1 MATYNEIIYSIREGI
16 RQHTS
21 DSDIDDRQIIFE
33 FNLQRALWY
42 RNEYNKKNTS
52 IDDQVKQTICFE
64 LEKATASEC
73 DCIESEC
80 EILRTKN
87 KMPKVLDL
95 RDKSAIS
102 KVTFNN
108 ITDMPL
114 SFVSYNKFPYS
125 GNGPYNKNTVFAT
138 LHPNGYIYLK
148 SANPNFKL
156 IENIAVTAVLEDPLD
171 AKDFSCN
178 FKSCFN
184 PKEEY
189 PVKSHIIAY
198 IKNTVIE
205 GFIRQLTMPKDLIN
219 NSQENLNN
227 MSKDA

>member
-52 IDDQVKQTICFE
+52 IDDQVKQTICLE
-64 LEKATASEC
+64 LEKASASEC
-73 DCIESEC
+73 DCFENDC
-80 EILRTKN
+80 TILRTN
-87 KMPKVLDL
+87 KKIPKLLDL
-95 RDKSAIS
+95 RDKISIS
-102 KVTFNN
+102 KVTFND
-108 ITDMPL
+108 ITGMPL
-114 SFVSYNKFPYS
+114 SFVSYNKFPFT

-148 SANPNFKL
+148 SANPSFKL
-156 IENIAVTAVLEDPLD
+156 IKNIAVTAILEDPLD
-171 AKDFSCN
+171 ARNFSCN
-178 FKSCFN
+178 GEECFSSDQ
-184 PKEEY
+184 EY

-205 GFIRQLTMPKDLIN
+205 GFIRQLAMPKDLIN
-219 NSQENLNN
+219 NSQEDLNRPQ
-227 MSKDA
+227 